1 MIYEN
6 DVEGGSDPGFWRE
19 FTGLQPKDVNG
30 WIVLGNPAFREIE
43 KWLEGW
49 NSSFPDKPIVGG
61 LARESESEDFLLR
74 DGDIIN
80 APKIAHSLCSPN
92 PIKEFISQGFQ
103 PIGEPF
109 PFNK

>member
-43 KWLEGW
+43 KWLAGW
-49 NSSFPDKPIVGG
+49 NSSIPDKPIVGG
-61 LARESESEDFLLR
+61 LASASESEDFLFQDR
-74 DGDIIN
+74 DIIS
-80 APKIAHSLCSPN
+80 APIIAGSLSSR
-92 PIKEFISQGFQ
+92 IAIQVLMSQGCRSIVD
-103 PIGEPF
+103 PS
-109 PFNK
+109 